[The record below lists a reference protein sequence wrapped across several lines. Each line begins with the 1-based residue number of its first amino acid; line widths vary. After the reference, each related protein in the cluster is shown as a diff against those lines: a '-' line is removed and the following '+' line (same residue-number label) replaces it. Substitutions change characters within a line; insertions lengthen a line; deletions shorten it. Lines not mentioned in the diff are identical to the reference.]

1 MGDLWSTGERKAEL
15 KGQPLDPTCPAAKVG
30 MVSLCTEAPAHEQ
43 TPGPGSRG
51 GREERWAGQ
60 VGGGRCLGL
69 VVLIGSRS
77 ESAPCIRGPGPAS
90 GPAWCCV
97 ARPFLKEQKARS
109 HEPPSECVLGTYTR
123 LLAGPG
129 ASPSSPPGIS
139 PERLWEQ
146 APWGRPVSLDPSLLI
161 CTVGIVTVPTSQGD
175 AGSRCA
181 YNTPGLPIS

>member
-123 LLAGPG
+123 LLAGPRGIPIITTWHLPREALG
-129 ASPSSPPGIS
+129 AGALGQTCISGPQPPHLHG
-139 PERLWEQ
+139 
-146 APWGRPVSLDPSLLI
+146 
-161 CTVGIVTVPTSQGD
+161 GD
-175 AGSRCA
+175 CNSAHFTR
-181 YNTPGLPIS
+181 